1 MYVFQLFP
9 PRHAIFY
16 VSTPR
21 VKHVRPSHAFRVQ
34 FEIPQH
40 TFSSLKVDQLKLSG
54 EMYKP
59 YKGVRGRSTGDVE
72 WRW

>member
-1 MYVFQLFP
+1 MHPVLMVFYRSKNP
-9 PRHAIFY
+9 
-16 VSTPR
+16 
-21 VKHVRPSHAFRVQ
+21 RPSRAFRIT
-34 FEIPQH
+34 FEIAQH
-40 TFSSLKVDQLKLSG
+40 SFSSLKVDQLKLSG